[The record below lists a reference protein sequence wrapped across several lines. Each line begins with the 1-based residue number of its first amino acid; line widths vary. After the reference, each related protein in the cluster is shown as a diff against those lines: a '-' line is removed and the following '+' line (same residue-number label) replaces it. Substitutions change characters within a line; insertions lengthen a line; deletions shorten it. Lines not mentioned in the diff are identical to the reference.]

1 MTPLEQTICRVVSDV
16 LDVPINELSRDSS
29 SDTVVTWDSV
39 AHLSLVLAVEQELG
53 IRFDVDELDRVTTVG
68 DLADAA
74 DRHLA
79 DR

>member
-53 IRFDVDELDRVTTVG
+53 ISFDVDELDRVTTVG
-68 DLADAA
+68 DLTDAA

-79 DR
+79 GR

>member
-39 AHLSLVLAVEQELG
+39 AHLTLVLAVEQELG

-68 DLADAA
+68 ALADAA

-79 DR
+79 GR